1 MVDEGESDEKIICVH
16 LDDPE
21 YRSYEH
27 HSQLPEH
34 RLKELRRFFQDY
46 KTLEGKEVDVG
57 HFSDPPEAKEAVRHA
72 MRLYDEH
79 FAQASHAPGTRAE

>member
-1 MVDEGESDEKIICVH
+1 MMHMVDEGESDEKIICVH

-34 RLKELRRFFQDY
+34 RLAELRRFFQDY
-46 KTLEGKEVDVG
+46 KALEGKEVDVG
-57 HFSDPPEAKEAVRHA
+57 DFSDPQEAKDAVRYA
-72 MRLYDEH
+72 ISLYDEH
-79 FAQASHAPGTRAE
+79 FARGTKAE